1 MISDNEIDQLADDI
15 DQMDIYD
22 NRTIERCDCAVV
34 NQNDREQDIDSLKFY
49 KKKRNIKLNVQ
60 NMLKDGRE
68 GQAKVLLTY
77 LSR

>member
-34 NQNDREQDIDSLKFY
+34 NQNDRERDIDSLKFY
-49 KKKRNIKLNVQ
+49 KKNEILN
-60 NMLKDGRE
+60 
-68 GQAKVLLTY
+68 
-77 LSR
+77 